1 MRSSVKSL
9 ISHLASSDQMMCRL
23 NPRFITDSFPHAC
36 SQRSFQAVIDHI
48 NIRIHLC
55 ADTGSALGLYFGH
68 FGSAFETEPGPPYV
82 LVDNW
87 KPHTRHLPFT
97 RTITSECQP
106 RHPTVV
112 SGHERSSEEL
122 TCKFSFFYSV
132 FLTHL
137 VQTQSTSTRFG
148 VSQKWVQPQI

>member
-1 MRSSVKSL
+1 MRSSAKSL
-9 ISHLASSDQMMCRL
+9 ISHLASGDQMMCRL
-23 NPRFITDSFPHAC
+23 NPRFMTGSFPRAC
-36 SQRSFQAVIDHI
+36 SQHSFQAVIDHI

-68 FGSAFETEPGPPYV
+68 FGSAFETERGPPYV
-82 LVDNW
+82 LVDTW
-87 KPHTRHLPFT
+87 KRHTHHLPST

-122 TCKFSFFYSV
+122 TCKFSLLYSI
-132 FLTHL
+132 FLTHP
-137 VQTQSTSTRFG
+137 VQTQSTSTHFE
-148 VSQKWVQPQI
+148 VSQKWVPPRI